1 MENKREAKGIW
12 IPIKIWEKEDLSLI
26 EKVFL
31 VEIFS
36 LDNEEGCFASNEYF
50 ANFFKLSKIR
60 CSQIISSLKEKGY
73 ITVKCIYDG
82 KKGEK
87 EFDKRIIK
95 VNEIK
100 YHGIEI
106 KQTKEETKE
115 VEKHKQE
122 KKKEVKQVKEPK
134 RKIKMNEPEVNP
146 NVVEM
151 VKLYQSNIGMAN
163 GMTVL
168 YLEELAELI
177 EQNRFTVELFKEAL
191 TIANDRNK
199 NTLAYVKGIIKQWIN
214 TNITSLEQLK
224 AYEMQEKRKKEGKN
238 ENGKN
243 GNELGAED
251 RKTETT
257 STSKYKG
264 IANAGEVTEL
274 TDDEWEEYRRIREE
288 LGQQQ
293 Y

>member
-1 MENKREAKGIW
+1 MENKRATKGIW
-12 IPIKIWEKEDLSLI
+12 IPIEIWEKKELSLQ

-31 VEIFS
+31 VEIDS
-36 LDNEEGCFASNEYF
+36 LDNKEGCFASNEYF
-50 ANFFKLSKIR
+50 ANFFQLGKSR
-60 CSQIISSLKEKGY
+60 CSQIITSLKDKGY
-73 ITVKCIYDG
+73 ITITYTYKSA
-82 KKGEK
+82 K
-87 EFDKRIIK
+87 EVDKRIIK

-100 YHGIEI
+100 YHGIEM
-106 KQTKEETKE
+106 KQAKEEA
-115 VEKHKQE
+115 
-122 KKKEVKQVKEPK
+122 KQVKESK
-134 RKIKMNEPEVNP
+134 REIKVNEPEVNP

-224 AYEMQEKRKKEGKN
+224 AYEMQEKRKKEGKD

>member
-12 IPIKIWEKEDLSLI
+12 IPMKIWEKEDLSLI

-36 LDNEEGCFASNEYF
+36 LDNKEGCFASNEYF

-106 KQTKEETKE
+106 KQTKEE
-115 VEKHKQE
+115 VEIHKQE
-122 KKKEVKQVKEPK
+122 QQEEVKQVKEPK

-224 AYEMQEKRKKEGKN
+224 ACEMQEKRKKEGKN
-238 ENGKN
+238 ENGTNK
-243 GNELGAED
+243 NELVRED

-257 STSKYKG
+257 SSDKFAKYNLG
-264 IANAGEVTEL
+264 GGVLEG
-274 TDDEWEEYRRIREE
+274 EE
-288 LGQQQ
+288 LEEGLREALEFLQGEGML
-293 Y
+293 

>member
-1 MENKREAKGIW
+1 MENKRATKGIW
-12 IPIKIWEKEDLSLI
+12 IPIEIWEKKELTLQ

-50 ANFFKLSKIR
+50 ANFFQLGKAR
-60 CSQIISSLKEKGY
+60 CSQIITSLKDKGY
-73 ITVKCIYDG
+73 ITITYTYKSA
-82 KKGEK
+82 K
-87 EFDKRIIK
+87 EVDKRIIK
-95 VNEIK
+95 VNKMK

-238 ENGKN
+238 ENGTNK
-243 GNELGAED
+243 NELARED

-257 STSKYKG
+257 SSDKFAKYNLG
-264 IANAGEVTEL
+264 GGVLEG
-274 TDDEWEEYRRIREE
+274 EE
-288 LGQQQ
+288 LEEGLREALEFLQGEGML
-293 Y
+293 

>member
-12 IPIKIWEKEDLSLI
+12 IPMKIWEKEDLSLI

-36 LDNEEGCFASNEYF
+36 LDNKEGCFASNEYF

-106 KQTKEETKE
+106 KQTKEE
-115 VEKHKQE
+115 VEIHKQE
-122 KKKEVKQVKEPK
+122 QQEEVKQVKEPK

-224 AYEMQEKRKKEGKN
+224 AYEMQENRKKEGKN
-238 ENGKN
+238 EYGTNK
-243 GNELGAED
+243 NELARED
-251 RKTETT
+251 RKIETT
-257 STSKYKG
+257 SSDKFAKY
-264 IANAGEVTEL
+264 NLAGGVTEL

-288 LGQQQ
+288 LGQQ
-293 Y
+293 

>member
-12 IPIKIWEKEDLSLI
+12 IPMKIWEKEELSLI

-106 KQTKEETKE
+106 KQTKEET
-115 VEKHKQE
+115 
-122 KKKEVKQVKEPK
+122 KEVKQVKEPK

-224 AYEMQEKRKKEGKN
+224 ACEMQEKRKKEGKN

>member
-12 IPIKIWEKEDLSLI
+12 IPMKIWEKEDLSLI

-115 VEKHKQE
+115 V
-122 KKKEVKQVKEPK
+122 KQVKEPK

-163 GMTVL
+163 EMTVL

>member
-12 IPIKIWEKEDLSLI
+12 IPMKIWEKEDLSLI

-106 KQTKEETKE
+106 KQTKEET
-115 VEKHKQE
+115 
-122 KKKEVKQVKEPK
+122 KEVKQVKEPK

-238 ENGKN
+238 ANGKN

>member
-12 IPIKIWEKEDLSLI
+12 IPMKIWEKEELSLI

-115 VEKHKQE
+115 V
-122 KKKEVKQVKEPK
+122 KQVKEPK
-134 RKIKMNEPEVNP
+134 REIKMNEPEVNL

-243 GNELGAED
+243 GNELARED

-288 LGQQQ
+288 LGQQ
-293 Y
+293 

>member
-12 IPIKIWEKEDLSLI
+12 IPMKIWEKEDLSLI

-36 LDNEEGCFASNEYF
+36 LDNKEGCFASNEYF

-106 KQTKEETKE
+106 KQTKEE
-115 VEKHKQE
+115 VEIHKQE
-122 KKKEVKQVKEPK
+122 QQEEVKQVKEPK

-214 TNITSLEQLK
+214 TNITSLERLK

-238 ENGKN
+238 ENGTNK
-243 GNELGAED
+243 NELVRED

-257 STSKYKG
+257 SSDKFAKYNLG
-264 IANAGEVTEL
+264 GGVLEG
-274 TDDEWEEYRRIREE
+274 EE
-288 LGQQQ
+288 LEEGLREALEFLQGEGML
-293 Y
+293 

>member
-12 IPIKIWEKEDLSLI
+12 IPMKIWEKEDLSLI

-106 KQTKEETKE
+106 KQTKEEA
-115 VEKHKQE
+115 
-122 KKKEVKQVKEPK
+122 KQVKESK
-134 RKIKMNEPEVNP
+134 REIKMNEPEVNP

-151 VKLYQSNIGMAN
+151 GKLYQSNIGMAN

>member
-1 MENKREAKGIW
+1 MENKRATKGIW
-12 IPIKIWEKEDLSLI
+12 IPIEIWEKKELSLQ

-31 VEIFS
+31 VEIDS
-36 LDNEEGCFASNEYF
+36 LDNKEGCFASNEYF
-50 ANFFKLSKIR
+50 ANFFQLGKSR
-60 CSQIISSLKEKGY
+60 CSQIITSLKDKGY
-73 ITVKCIYDG
+73 ITITYTYKSA
-82 KKGEK
+82 K
-87 EFDKRIIK
+87 EVDKRIIK

-100 YHGIEI
+100 
-106 KQTKEETKE
+106 
-115 VEKHKQE
+115 V
-122 KKKEVKQVKEPK
+122 
-134 RKIKMNEPEVNP
+134 NEPEVNP

-238 ENGKN
+238 ANGKN